1 LIAWSDSCAGQS
13 KNFTIVCLWQLLI
26 LKPWKLV
33 HLKSSDDETEP
44 HIDLASLLK
53 PVKANA
59 VDSKNLAD
67 LHKLLCFVPSTYQSY
82 YLSLIANATSCNTV
96 TGNGDDAEGG
106 TIVPTCAAT
115 SEGCSTGSTLR
126 SKKGKLSHDS
136 KDGSQPGRQTGRVV
150 PKVKTGT
157 KQAVED
163 QASSSS
169 VASGILCQKKQQQ
182 SAELQ
187 KKKSLTGNVRKR
199 TANTRCT
206 TDVKKK
212 RKTD

>member
-1 LIAWSDSCAGQS
+1 MHWQRWWCRRWHHCAY
-13 KNFTIVCLWQLLI
+13 
-26 LKPWKLV
+26 
-33 HLKSSDDETEP
+33 
-44 HIDLASLLK
+44 
-53 PVKANA
+53 
-59 VDSKNLAD
+59 
-67 LHKLLCFVPSTYQSY
+67 LC
-82 YLSLIANATSCNTV
+82 CN
-96 TGNGDDAEGG
+96 
-106 TIVPTCAAT
+106 IRRLFYR
-115 SEGCSTGSTLR
+115 STLR
-126 SKKGKLSHDS
+126 SKKGKLFHDS
-136 KDGSQPGRQTGRVV
+136 KDGSQPGRGADRSRQTGRGV

-169 VASGILCQKKQQQ
+169 VTSGILCQKKQQQ

-212 RKTD
+212 RKTDWDIRPTRSQRNQPTTVDAEQNSFCDILSFLVLWFNQWKWKL